1 MTIADSL
8 NQLKMQ
14 MKTELTE
21 RQNEFL
27 MYGYGIVPIL
37 NNLNF
42 PYEKLILLRKFKF
55 SWKKCENF
63 QIIKTFNL
71 ASPKSI
77 K

>member
-37 NNLNF
+37 SHFQYSYCVNTNF
-42 PYEKLILLRKFKF
+42 HGKKREKF
-55 SWKKCENF
+55 SSH
-63 QIIKTFNL
+63 QDI

>member
-37 NNLNF
+37 NKKFYSIRKINSYCVNSNF
-42 PYEKLILLRKFKF
+42 HGKM
-55 SWKKCENF
+55 
-63 QIIKTFNL
+63 
-71 ASPKSI
+71 
-77 K
+77 